1 MAKHYPHLL
10 SPLKVRGTVVKN
22 RMTAATSLP
31 HFLMGPEPYLPKH
44 MINLLA
50 NRAKNGAGIVT
61 LSHTYA
67 PIGAHGMK
75 FGGDTD
81 HFPTLDMYDPLCQN
95 YLIQLCD
102 AIHYYE
108 SKACLNITRPNMP
121 QWNVVDDPRRGAKA
135 YTQEIIDQF
144 IDAYVEQA
152 VVAKKLGFDMCS
164 IHFAYR
170 SPFAGAFL
178 SPLTNTRTDEYGGSL
193 ENRAKV
199 VLEIFRRVKAAV
211 GEDFPLEGLM
221 SVVDLP
227 GGYTF
232 EDTKKFAKMSEGLID
247 VLQLR
252 MEDGDPSHPMGF
264 HEETPTLRYA
274 EELKALGL
282 KTIIEPI
289 GGYNDPDL
297 CESVIRDGKADL
309 LGMARSWISND
320 HFGQM
325 LKEGRGEDITPCIRC
340 NKCHVISHEL
350 PYRSACSVNPAFGIQ
365 TYLDDRIAPI
375 SAPAKIAVIG
385 GGPAGMEAAKI
396 AAQRGNAVTLFEKS
410 GALGG
415 QLIAASVPD
424 FKWPLKRFADFMIRQ
439 TEKHDIDVRLNT
451 EATRDM
457 LEAEGFDTVIC
468 ALGAV
473 PRMPAVPGL
482 ESHPNVLTAIDALT
496 APEKVRGKVVIIGA
510 GEVGVETGMVFAK
523 NGMDVTVLGRNA
535 KVAPEANPIHYRET
549 FDKTWQSLETLRVVT
564 SAPVNG
570 LTADAVAYE
579 HEGEK
584 KTAPADTV
592 IVAAGMKALTD
603 EALGFVSDKYDFHMV
618 GDCAETGTV
627 MTAMRTAYAVA
638 NQL

>member
-1 MAKHYPHLL
+1 MAKYYSHLL
-10 SPLKVRGTVVKN
+10 SPLKVRGMVLKN

-50 NRAKNGAGIVT
+50 NRAKAGAAVVT

-81 HFPTLDMYDPLCQN
+81 HFPVLDMYDPLCQN

-102 AIHYYE
+102 AIHYYD
-108 SKACLNITRPNMP
+108 SKACLNITRPNFP
-121 QWNVVDDPRRGAKA
+121 EWNVVDDPRRGAKA
-135 YTQEIIDQF
+135 YTPEIIDQF
-144 IDAYVEQA
+144 IDAYVQQA

-164 IHFAYR
+164 VHFAYR

-221 SVVDLP
+221 SVEDLP

-252 MEDGDPSHPMGF
+252 MPDGDPSHPMGF

-289 GGYNDPDL
+289 GGYSDPDL
-297 CESVIRDGKADL
+297 CEAAIRDGKADL
-309 LGMARSWISND
+309 LGMARTWISND
-320 HFGQM
+320 RVVS
-325 LKEGRGEDITPCIRC
+325 LLREGRGEDITPCIRC

-365 TYLDDRIAPI
+365 TYLDDLAAPI
-375 SAPAKIAVIG
+375 GPAKKIAVVG
-385 GGPAGMEAAKI
+385 GGLAGMEAARI
-396 AAQRGNAVTLFEKS
+396 AAGRGHAVTLFEKS
-410 GALGG
+410 DRLGG
-415 QLIAASVPD
+415 QLLAASVPS
-424 FKWPLKRFADFMIRQ
+424 FKWPLKRFTEFMIRQ
-439 TEKHDIDVRLNT
+439 TEKAGIEIRLNT
-451 EATRDM
+451 EAGREE
-457 LEAEGFDTVIC
+457 LEAEGFDTVVC
-468 ALGAV
+468 ALGAEAKKPPV
-473 PRMPAVPGL
+473 EGL
-482 ESHPNVLTAIDALT
+482 QSHPNTMTAIEALLQ
-496 APEKVRGKVVIIGA
+496 PERVRGKVVIIGA
-510 GEVGVETGMVFAK
+510 GEVGVETGMFLAGK
-523 NGMDVTVLGRNA
+523 GMDVTVLGRNA

-549 FDKTWQSLETLRVVT
+549 FDKTWQSMPTLHVVT
-564 SAPVNG
+564 GAPVR
-570 LTADAVAYE
+570 AVAEGAVVYE
-579 HEGEK
+579 KDGERQ
-584 KTAPADTV
+584 TAAADTV
-592 IVAAGMKALTD
+592 IVAAGMRAHTD
-603 EALGFVSDKYDFHMV
+603 EALAFVSDRYDFCMV
-618 GDCAETGTV
+618 GDCAEVGTV
-627 MTAMRTAYAVA
+627 MTAMRTAYAAA
-638 NQL
+638 NQI

>member
-10 SPLKVRGTVVKN
+10 SPLKVRGLVLKN

-31 HFLMGPEPYLPKH
+31 HFLMGPEPYLPRH

-50 NRAKNGAGIVT
+50 NRAKNGAAIVT

-67 PIGAHGMK
+67 PIGEHGMK

-81 HFPTLDMYDPLCQN
+81 HFPNLDMYDPLCQN

-135 YTQEIIDQF
+135 YTPEIIDQF
-144 IDAYVEQA
+144 IDAYVQQA

-221 SVVDLP
+221 SVEDLP

-252 MEDGDPSHPMGF
+252 MPDGDPSHPMGF

-289 GGYNDPDL
+289 GGYNAPDL
-297 CESVIRDGKADL
+297 CEAVIRDGKADL
-309 LGMARSWISND
+309 LGMARTWISND

-325 LKEGRGEDITPCIRC
+325 LREGRGEDITPCIRC
-340 NKCHVISHEL
+340 NKCHVISHDL

-365 TYLDDRIAPI
+365 TYLDKPEAPL
-375 SAPAKIAVIG
+375 SAPSKIAVVG
-385 GGPAGMEAAKI
+385 GGVAGMEAARI
-396 AAQRGNAVTLFEKS
+396 AAQRGNRVTLFEKS

-415 QLIAASVPD
+415 QLLAASVPS
-424 FKWPLKRFADFMIRQ
+424 FKWPLKRFTEFMIRQ
-439 TEKHDIDVRLNT
+439 TEKCGADIRLNT

-457 LEAEGFDTVIC
+457 LESEGFDTVIC

-473 PRMPAVPGL
+473 SKMPAVRGL
-482 ESHPNVLTAIDALT
+482 ASHKNVLTAIDALRE
-496 APEKVRGKVVIIGA
+496 PERVHGRVVIIGA
-510 GEVGVETGMVFAK
+510 GEVGVETGMFLA
-523 NGMDVTVLGRNA
+523 GRGLDVTVLGRNA
-535 KVAPEANPIHYRET
+535 KVAPEVNPIHYRET
-549 FDKTWQSLETLRVVT
+549 FDKTWQSMESLHVVPA
-564 SAPVNG
+564 APVHEV
-570 LTADAVAYE
+570 TADSVLYE
-579 HEGEK
+579 REGACE
-584 KTAPADTV
+584 ALPADTV
-592 IVAAGMKALTD
+592 IVASGMQAMTDAALT
-603 EALGFVSDKYDFHMV
+603 FVSDRYDFHMV
-618 GDCAETGTV
+618 GDCEQTGTV